1 MLHSQSKPRTEPSPS
16 KVPSL
21 SSKEFTSPREK
32 ELLIT
37 LRATPRK
44 TQYVSP
50 TTRTEVSALHPNALS
65 SPYAHL
71 MPPSVPQLQPQQR
84 QQSSDNERICLSNEG
99 PLLIVESLNQFLALY
114 KLFRKHF
121 QTNHFSFLY
130 LHISCLFLYSSYF
143 F

>member
-71 MPPSVPQLQPQQR
+71 MPPSVPTHRQ

-99 PLLIVESLNQFLALY
+99 SLLIVESLNQFLALY

-121 QTNHFSFLY
+121 KTNHFSFLY

-143 F
+143 FE